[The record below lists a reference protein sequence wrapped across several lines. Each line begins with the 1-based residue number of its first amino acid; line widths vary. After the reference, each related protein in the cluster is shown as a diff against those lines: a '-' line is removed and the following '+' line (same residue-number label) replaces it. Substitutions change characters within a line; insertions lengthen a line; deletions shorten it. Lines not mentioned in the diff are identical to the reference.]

1 MRIIGITGGV
11 GSGKSAILDRIKEI
25 YNCKVIS
32 ADRVAHLVKELGTP
46 CYEQLIDLLGQRVLD
61 TDNRINKAK
70 MAEIIF
76 ADAEL
81 LEQTNRIIHP
91 AVKDFIEAEIA
102 SEKEKNQIDLL
113 FIEAALLIEDGYG
126 KIVDELWYIYADEE
140 VRLKRLKESRG
151 YSDEKIRQIIK
162 SQLSDH
168 EFREKCHFTIDNSH
182 DLETAI
188 QQIPLLGGVPRS
200 GGVVNPPIAHKE

>member
-11 GSGKSAILDRIKEI
+11 GSGKSAILDRIKGI

-32 ADRVAHLVKELGTP
+32 ADEVAHLVKEPGAS
-46 CYEQLIDLLGQRVLD
+46 CYGQLIDLLGQCILD
-61 TDNRINKAK
+61 ADNGINKAK

-76 ADAEL
+76 TDTEL

-102 SEKEKNQIDLL
+102 AEKEKKQIDLL
-113 FIEAALLIEDGYG
+113 FIEAALLIEDGYD
-126 KIVDELWYIYADEE
+126 KIVDELWYIYVDEE

-151 YSDEKIRQIIK
+151 YSDEKVRQIIN
-162 SQLSDH
+162 SQLSDS
-168 EFREKCHFTIDNSH
+168 EFRARCKVTIDNNLDINS
-182 DLETAI
+182 TMK
-188 QQIPLLGGVPRS
+188 QIAFE
-200 GGVVNPPIAHKE
+200 IAQLVE